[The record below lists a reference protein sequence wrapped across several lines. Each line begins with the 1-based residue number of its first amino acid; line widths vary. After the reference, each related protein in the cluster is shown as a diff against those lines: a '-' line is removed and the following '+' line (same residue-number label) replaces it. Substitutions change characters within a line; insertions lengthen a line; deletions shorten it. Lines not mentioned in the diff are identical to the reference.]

1 MKRNLDFTTGKIV
14 GPLLRFAVP
23 VLLALFLQA
32 LYGAIDLAIVG
43 KFASSADVSA
53 VGTGSQIM
61 MTITGLVTS
70 FAMGLTILLG
80 QRIGE
85 GHMDKGGHIIG
96 CGIVLFMIIA
106 LALTVVTTVFA
117 GSITHILHAPE
128 EAFSL
133 TKSYVTICGAGSLA
147 IVGFNFIAAV
157 FRGLGDSRTPMITV
171 LITSIFNVAGDLLLV
186 AGLHMG
192 ASGAAAAT
200 VAAQL
205 ASVIISYF
213 LIQRTGLPFE
223 TDRSMIRMDRD
234 IAKRIILLG
243 APIALQDFLV
253 GISFLIILAIV
264 NMLGVTASAGVGV
277 AERVCS
283 FIMLIP
289 SAFMQSMSAFASQN
303 KGAGKYDRALK
314 ALWLAIGTS
323 TLFGILMFFAAFFRG
338 DLLASVFTNDPA
350 VISAAADYLK
360 AYGIDCLLTCFL
372 FCFIGYFNGMG
383 MTAFVMVQGI
393 VSAFLVRVPAAWFFS
408 RIEPVSL
415 FYIGLGIPLSTV
427 LQILFC
433 FIGLGYQ
440 RRKLAALQN

>member
-1 MKRNLDFTTGKIV
+1 MKRHLDFTQGKIV
-14 GPLLRFAVP
+14 EPLLQFAVP

-43 KFASSADVSA
+43 QFSSPADVSA

-80 QRIGE
+80 QRIG
-85 GHMDKGGHIIG
+85 KGQMESGGKVIG
-96 CGIVLFMIIA
+96 CGIVLFAAIGA
-106 LALTVVTTVFA
+106 FLTVVTVLFS
-117 GSITHILHAPE
+117 GSITQILHAPE
-128 EAFSL
+128 EAFEL
-133 TKSYVTICGAGSLA
+133 TRLYVLICGSGSLA

-171 LITSIFNVAGDLLLV
+171 LIASIFNVAGDILLV
-186 AGLHMG
+186 KVFRMG

-205 ASVIISYF
+205 LSVIISLF
-213 LIQRTGLPFE
+213 LIRTSGLPFE
-223 TDRSMIRMDRD
+223 MNRGMIRLDKEIVRH
-234 IAKRIILLG
+234 IVILG
-243 APIALQDFLV
+243 VPIALQDFLV

-264 NMLGVTASAGVGV
+264 NTLGVTASAGVGV
-277 AERVCS
+277 AERVCT

-289 SAFMQSMSAFASQN
+289 SSFMQSMSAFASQN

-314 ALWLAIGTS
+314 ALWLAVGTS
-323 TLFGILMFFAAFFRG
+323 TLFGVVMFFISFFHG
-338 DLLASVFTNDPA
+338 DLLASLFSADPE
-350 VISAAADYLK
+350 VIRAAADYLK

-383 MTAFVMVQGI
+383 MTTFIMIQGI
-393 VSAFLVRVPAAWFFS
+393 AAAFLIRVPAAWFFS
-408 RIEPVSL
+408 GLRHVSL
-415 FYIGLGIPLSTV
+415 FYIGLGIPMSTV
-427 LQILFC
+427 MQIILC
-433 FIGLGYQ
+433 FIALRVQQ
-440 RRKLAALQN
+440 RRLTAPQ